1 MLSKTDI
8 DLNLRHPLSLAC
20 GSSLLSSLSIVC
32 NAPQPV
38 HQPPGSTS
46 AVEVESPRAGSRD
59 SSCSVSHTRSA
70 AATPGWLHC
79 TRCAWRRVLCVLGR
93 RQMSAHSATALGRC
107 ATSRV
112 AAELR
117 RFRTSVQRSF
127 DSSVALQHF
136 HCSLHPARPNTTF
149 PQRGLNTRTGT
160 WHCRKSPA
168 LQRRSRDLA
177 AAIYALGALQT
188 SRLHC
193 NDATH
198 LKPG

>member
-70 AATPGWLHC
+70 AASPGWLHC
-79 TRCAWRRVLCVLGR
+79 TRCAWRRVLR
-93 RQMSAHSATALGRC
+93 
-107 ATSRV
+107 
-112 AAELR
+112 
-117 RFRTSVQRSF
+117 
-127 DSSVALQHF
+127 
-136 HCSLHPARPNTTF
+136 ARPTSDERTQRDGARTLRHESCRCRATPLSDLSSAQLRLLSCIAAF
-149 PQRGLNTRTGT
+149 PLQLASRAPKHKLSSAGVITNDGT
-160 WHCRKSPA
+160 A
-168 LQRRSRDLA
+168 
-177 AAIYALGALQT
+177 
-188 SRLHC
+188 
-193 NDATH
+193 
-198 LKPG
+198 